1 MLSVK
6 TLFISYLKV
15 FLFLVVMFAAQPL
28 TAEEDDVS
36 ATLFHHVSNG
46 TELNLFPYVPPV
58 TLPLGMTVHQ
68 FMLILSVLLII
79 LVYAAFS
86 KREVMKPKKM
96 QLALET
102 VILFVRDD
110 IVYSVMG
117 EKKGRP
123 WVPFYSAMFLFLL
136 TVNFLG
142 LIPAFKTATGNI
154 NVTMAMAVLILIL
167 TFAVGIR
174 EIGVAAFFKNL
185 YPSGAPMGIGIFVA
199 LLEFLSVF
207 TKSLILGL
215 RLFANMFAG
224 HMAILSFLVL
234 IFIISPFFGFVAVPF
249 AAFTYLM
256 EVLIAFLQA
265 FVFTLLSCIF
275 ISMASSH

>member
-1 MLSVK
+1 MIKRKIPGIFPLLIFTGQS
-6 TLFISYLKV
+6 LF
-15 FLFLVVMFAAQPL
+15 
-28 TAEEDDVS
+28 AEENDVS
-36 ATLFHHVSNG
+36 GTLFHHVSNG
-46 TELNLFPYVPPV
+46 TELDLFPYLPPI
-58 TLPLGMTVHQ
+58 TLPFGMTVHQ
-68 FMLILSVLLII
+68 FMLVLSVLLI
-79 LVYAAFS
+79 LVLYGFFS
-86 KREVMKPKKM
+86 KKEKMKPKKL
-96 QLALET
+96 QLALES

-117 EKKGRP
+117 KEKGRP
-123 WVPFYSAMFLFLL
+123 WVPFYSAMFLFLI

-154 NVTMAMAVLILIL
+154 NVTMSLAILILIL
-167 TFAVGIR
+167 TFVVGFR
-174 EIGVAAFFKNL
+174 EIGAKAFFKNL
-185 YPSGAPMGIGIFVA
+185 YPSDTPFGIGIFVA

-249 AAFTYLM
+249 AAFTYLL

>member
-1 MLSVK
+1 M
-6 TLFISYLKV
+6 TGIIPPRLKR
-15 FLFLVVMFAAQPL
+15 FLFLGTALPAFPLAAQ
-28 TAEEDDVS
+28 EEDVS
-36 ATLFHHVSNG
+36 DTLFRHVSNG
-46 TELNLFPYVPPV
+46 TELSLFPYLPDV
-58 TLPLGMTVHQ
+58 TLPFGMTVHQ
-68 FMLILSVLLII
+68 FMLILSVLLIA
-79 LVYAAFS
+79 LVYGLFS
-86 KREVMKPKKM
+86 KKEKMKPKRF
-96 QLALET
+96 QLALES

-117 EKKGRP
+117 EKKGKA
-123 WVPFYSAMFLFLL
+123 WVPFYSTVFLFLL
-136 TVNFLG
+136 AVNFLG

-154 NVTMAMAVLILIL
+154 NVTMAMAVLILVL
-167 TFAVGIR
+167 TFIVGIK
-174 EIGVAAFFKNL
+174 EIGAAAFFKNL
-185 YPSGAPMGIGIFVA
+185 YPADTPFGIGIFVA

-249 AAFTYLM
+249 AVFTYVM